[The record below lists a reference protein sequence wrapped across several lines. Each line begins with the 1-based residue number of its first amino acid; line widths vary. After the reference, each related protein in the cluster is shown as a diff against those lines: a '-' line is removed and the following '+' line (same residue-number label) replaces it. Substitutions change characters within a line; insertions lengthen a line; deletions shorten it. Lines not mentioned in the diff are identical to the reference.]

1 MGGSR
6 LREVVARGGS
16 TVFTVSKNPIRFTR
30 KVISSL
36 ASLQGQ
42 DTQYTKFCLINQ
54 NIKEWLT
61 DLITGLIAIGFSYLF
76 HRLSFVSDTSSS
88 RNYRTSR
95 RE

>member
-6 LREVVARGGS
+6 LREVVAQGGS
-16 TVFTVSKNPIRFTR
+16 TVFTFSKNPIRFTR

-54 NIKEWLT
+54 NIKE
-61 DLITGLIAIGFSYLF
+61 
-76 HRLSFVSDTSSS
+76 
-88 RNYRTSR
+88 
-95 RE
+95 